1 MTCRRARPQ
10 WPLEI
15 MPDRPA
21 NCLPGNA
28 SAVRK
33 DQFLRP
39 LFDLFLTAF
48 FHHGHVL
55 VKSNHT
61 MLKNKPYYQP
71 YNLYQAQANPSC
83 RRLSFL
89 APRVL
94 RKPLVSCPGFYN
106 TTRFPCKRF
115 HGGMSNRS
123 AIWGSATR
131 MKRPRSVFTTHSIS
145 ASRRKR
151 RRTWR
156 DPLWVGGRRRRRRSV
171 PVRHP

>member
-28 SAVRK
+28 SAMRK

-106 TTRFPCKRF
+106 TPRFPCKRF

-123 AIWGSATR
+123 AIGGECNPYEEAPFRLYHALHFGFTPKTAANLAGSA
-131 MKRPRSVFTTHSIS
+131 
-145 ASRRKR
+145 
-151 RRTWR
+151 
-156 DPLWVGGRRRRRRSV
+156 LGRRS
-171 PVRHP
+171 